1 MNRAMYRSRP
11 IAAAAIVA
19 AVMILF
25 LAPPAPA
32 QEPTP
37 SRPTGELRPVV
48 ADRLVSDAVLYLR
61 ALEAPEPA
69 DFRIAALAL
78 ETASGLRPED
88 PEILRRVV
96 EAWHNAGDRERAI
109 DATRQLLRLDPAD
122 TVALL
127 RLVSAR
133 VRELQNAEDRQRAY
147 DRLLAEGADALDPS
161 VRSRLALDSALLARE
176 TGDEDRFVDRLSL
189 ATRLDPTNKSAAAL
203 ASMYTLSR
211 VADPLSRV
219 EMLANVVLADPLDGA
234 AHHQLAEELLAHGA
248 HNGARRFFRHA
259 RRLYLDSGDL
269 AAADTV
275 RGQILLTGW
284 AIEGAGPMLDNLI
297 DLEAVLRNQV
307 RKEREAA
314 VKAGEDPDS
323 VTPYRPDRLSLTL
336 RLAIASALG
345 DIEEAA
351 ETLEEIEAEVVA
363 RLESLQSPADGSDP
377 DPAFIRSELRREV
390 RLTLWNRLW
399 AGVGQEEAAETIASF
414 EDRAIEGEPVEFF
427 RGLLAAQLGDR
438 EEAERL
444 LTPLTESD
452 SRARVGLAI
461 AAERVG
467 DRDSAINRLA
477 RLALDEP
484 GTMLGVWA
492 RARLETL
499 LGRPVGISSTA
510 RALEAY
516 AASLPETI
524 DTMVREPRA
533 LLDIHAAQPRE
544 TLRAFDPV
552 LVELTLRNVG
562 PTPLALG
569 DAAPIATSVLIAPRV
584 TIGVRDA
591 AEQLLPEIVSLNRR
605 LRLMP
610 GESVR
615 VTARADL
622 GRLGQIN
629 DRATLTSGLFRFRVT
644 QNFVI
649 GPDGEHAAGIRSV
662 TTETGVARRT
672 PIALPTGGIFN
683 LPSLIRDSTGRRL
696 AESAMLAFNL
706 VFVRQAQPN
715 NENVRSLLTATG
727 EAFVKRL
734 DSADRFERAMLARLL
749 PRVEAFPEL
758 ADTVAALR
766 DDADR
771 VVRLTYLFNRVESG
785 DDPIFEQS
793 AMSGDPVVA
802 EVAIRLREQFQRRAG
817 AAAAADAA
825 AEK

>member
-1 MNRAMYRSRP
+1 MKRAMNRPRLIS
-11 IAAAAIVA
+11 AATIVA
-19 AVMILF
+19 AVLTLI

-32 QEPTP
+32 QEPTAAG
-37 SRPTGELRPVV
+37 PTGELRPFV

-61 ALEAPEPA
+61 AIEAPEPA
-69 DFRIAALAL
+69 DYRVAALVL
-78 ETASGLRPED
+78 ESASNLRPED
-88 PEILRRVV
+88 PEILRHLV
-96 EAWHNAGDRERAI
+96 EAWHNAGDRDRSI
-109 DATRQLLRLDPAD
+109 DATRRLVRLDPAD

-176 TGDEDRFVDRLSL
+176 AGEEDRFVDRLSL

-211 VADPLSRV
+211 VADPMSRV

-234 AHHQLAEELLAHGA
+234 AHHQLAEELLTHGA
-248 HNGARRFFRHA
+248 HDGARRFFRHA

-269 AAADTV
+269 AAADTI

-297 DLEAVLRNQV
+297 ELESVLRNQV

-314 VKAGEDPDS
+314 TKAGEDPES
-323 VTPYRPDRLSLTL
+323 VTPYRPDRISLTL

-345 DIEEAA
+345 DTEEAA
-351 ETLEEIEAEVVA
+351 ETLEQIEAEVVA
-363 RLESLQSPADGSDP
+363 RLESLQSPADGSEP
-377 DPAFIRSELRREV
+377 DPAYIRSELRREV
-390 RLTLWNRLW
+390 RLTLWSRLW
-399 AGVGQEEAAETIASF
+399 TGVGLEEAAETIASL
-414 EDRAIEGEPVEFF
+414 EERAIEGEPVEFF

-444 LTPLTESD
+444 LTPLAESD

-467 DRDSAINRLA
+467 DRDTAMYRLA

-492 RARLETL
+492 RERLQTL
-499 LGRPVGISSTA
+499 LGRPVVMSATA
-510 RALEAY
+510 RSLEAY
-516 AASLPETI
+516 AASLPDTI
-524 DTMVREPRA
+524 DTMVREPRT

-544 TLRAFDPV
+544 NLRPFDPV

-569 DAAPIATSVLIAPRV
+569 DSAPIATSVLVAPRV

-605 LRLMP
+605 LRLAP
-610 GESVR
+610 GEAVR
-615 VTARADL
+615 ITARADL

-629 DRATLTSGLFRFRVT
+629 DRAALTSALFRFRVT

-649 GPDGEHAAGIRSV
+649 GPEGEHAAGARSV
-662 TTETGVARRT
+662 TAETGVARRT

-683 LPSLIRDSTGRRL
+683 LPNLVRESSGRRL

-706 VFVRQAQPN
+706 MFVRQAQPN
-715 NENVRSLLTATG
+715 NENVRALITATAQ
-727 EAFVKRL
+727 AFADRL
-734 DSADRFERAMLARLL
+734 AAADRFERAMLVRLL
-749 PRVEAFPEL
+749 PRVEAFTEL
-758 ADTVAALR
+758 ADTIAKLR

-785 DDPIFEQS
+785 DDPIFEKS
-793 AMSGDPVVA
+793 EHSGDAVIA
-802 EVAIRLREQFQRRAG
+802 EVATRLREQFRRRAG
-817 AAAAADAA
+817 AAADAA